1 MKQPLRYLW
10 CEIWKISWK
19 GIFRFGA
26 TVMCFCAV
34 WWALETHI
42 DAWLVS
48 WTKRWIEPLDQTAVI
63 YAVYAVL
70 AIGLLYGI
78 YSHAKKNAHLR
89 YSGWVLWTL
98 LTIVYSFY
106 RFNPNSPFEFWK
118 IGEWVCADVIYL
130 VDGILLLF
138 ALIYGIRVFRFEEKE
153 YYKNSELLRDDA
165 IEDFIEDEFGYQD
178 IAKDLKWRL
187 DSVDISKKAYS
198 VGIAGGWG
206 TGKSSLLN
214 LFANKQREDGQIV
227 VRFNPRSA
235 KQADLIQ
242 EEFFTV
248 FSNEIGKY
256 SYNVQHIVGKY
267 AYALNLHSSTS
278 WIYSI
283 IDLFESWTAAS
294 EKARINDLIRATGK
308 RVYVVI
314 EDLDRLT
321 GEEILEVLKLIDANG
336 NFCHTVF
343 LTAYDKDYVNG
354 VLRQMIGYDDRLT
367 DFTNKYFQY
376 ELPLFKQAHQPLED
390 FFDVHLKTWAQA
402 VWADE
407 AYHTQLIEAQWPK
420 VRELILSHIENMR
433 QAKRYLNLFRSSYRW
448 NKARVDFGDCAI
460 VTLIR
465 FLDGKTYHELYK
477 AQYLIHPGEIIEN
490 ADEWTLGDN
499 FGEEADEEMRE
510 LVEYLF
516 DGTAGH
522 RQSEPRYNRICRAES
537 FENYFHEEIKGKVYG
552 DELDMMMNVVELQSA
567 LDLFDGFSKD
577 EAGKKSIV
585 EYLRE
590 HDERW
595 IGDVERL
602 TRYMELL
609 VYAHTVIGGLELSE
623 QMNGMFTT
631 KWQKEFE
638 ECISKEGYWEG
649 LSKAIETM
657 MPIVPLSLGHFF
669 RFRVHAR
676 TGNTNRQDEELVE
689 TMRYDEEM
697 LEKAQKMYDAGE
709 GIQAWEA
716 GQSIALGA
724 TVKGEEMTYAK
735 ARARQ
740 LKKMMDVKP
749 DEYARGFVHVETSDI
764 VRSQSYV
771 KFVPYDGVR
780 DVMTD
785 ATLLRWAKKVKD
797 ADLRYVVEYLLT
809 HKNEQGYPNARLGM
823 SYAEANGKYGKIAE
837 ALRKND
843 GR

>member
-1 MKQPLRYLW
+1 M
-10 CEIWKISWK
+10 
-19 GIFRFGA
+19 
-26 TVMCFCAV
+26 
-34 WWALETHI
+34 
-42 DAWLVS
+42 
-48 WTKRWIEPLDQTAVI
+48 PLDQTAAI
-63 YAVYAVL
+63 YALYAVL
-70 AIGLLYGI
+70 AIGLVYGI
-78 YSHAKKNAHLR
+78 YSQVKKNAHLR
-89 YSGWVLWTL
+89 YSGWVFWTL
-98 LTIVYSFY
+98 LTIVYSYY
-106 RFNPNSPFEFWK
+106 RFNPTSPFEFWQ
-118 IGEWVCADVIYL
+118 IGNWVCADVIYV
-130 VDGILLLF
+130 VDGVFLLF
-138 ALIYGIRVFRFEEKE
+138 ALLYGIRVFRFEEKE

-165 IEDFIEDEFGYQD
+165 IEDFIEDEFGYKD
-178 IAKDLKWRL
+178 IARDLKWRL

-214 LFANKQREDGQIV
+214 LFANKQEEDGQIL

-242 EEFFTV
+242 EEFFAA

-256 SYNVQHIVGKY
+256 SYNAQHIIRKY

-343 LTAYDKDYVNG
+343 LTAYDKDYVNV
-354 VLRQMIGYDDRLT
+354 VLRQMIGYGEGLT

-376 ELPLFKQAHQPLED
+376 ELPLFKQAHQPLQD
-390 FFDVHLKTWAQA
+390 FFDLHLKIWAQT

-407 AYHTQLIEAQWPK
+407 AYHMQLIEEQWPK

-433 QAKRYLNLFRSSYRW
+433 QAKRYLNLFRSTYQW

-465 FLDGKTYHELYK
+465 FLDGKTYHELYATK
-477 AQYLIHPGEIIEN
+477 YLLHPGEMFPRQE
-490 ADEWTLGDN
+490 EWTLGDN
-499 FGEEADEEMRE
+499 FEEEAAEAMRE

-516 DGTAGH
+516 DETAGH
-522 RQSEPRYNRICRAES
+522 RQSESRYNRICRAES

-567 LDLFDGFSKD
+567 LDLFDGFSKN
-577 EAGKKSIV
+577 EAGQKSIA
-585 EYLRE
+585 EYLCE

-609 VYAHTVIGGLELSE
+609 VYAHTMIGGLELSE
-623 QMNGMFTT
+623 QMRGMFTT

-638 ECISKEGYWEG
+638 VCFSKEGYWAG
-649 LSKAIETM
+649 VSKAIETM

-669 RFRVHAR
+669 RFRVHAW
-676 TGNTNRQDEELVE
+676 TGNTKQLDDGLVE
-689 TMRYDEEM
+689 TMQYDEEM

-709 GIQAWEA
+709 GIQGWEA

-724 TVKGEEMTYAK
+724 MVKGEDIQCAK
-735 ARARQ
+735 TRARQ
-740 LKKMMDVKP
+740 MKKMMDAQP
-749 DEYARGFVHVETSDI
+749 DAYARGFLHVETSDI

-780 DVMTD
+780 EVMTD
-785 ATLLRWAKKVKD
+785 EELLRWAKKVQD
-797 ADLRYVVEYLLT
+797 ADMRYIIEYLLG
-809 HKNEQGYPNARLGM
+809 HKNEQGYPNAGLDM
-823 SYAEANGKYGKIAE
+823 SYEEAKGAYGKIAE
-837 ALRKND
+837 MLKSND

>member
-1 MKQPLRYLW
+1 MW
-10 CEIWKISWK
+10 CEIWKISWS
-19 GIFRFGA
+19 GVFRFCA
-26 TVMCFCAV
+26 TVICFCAI
-34 WWALETHI
+34 WWGLETHI
-42 DAWLVS
+42 NGWLVA
-48 WTKRWIEPLDQTAVI
+48 WTKKWIVPLDQMAAI
-63 YAVYAVL
+63 YALSVVL
-70 AIGLLYGI
+70 AIGLAYGI
-78 YSHAKKNAHLR
+78 YSQAKKNAHLR
-89 YSGWVLWTL
+89 YSGWLFWTL
-98 LTIVYSFY
+98 LTIVYSYY
-106 RFNPNSPFEFWK
+106 RFNPTSPFEFWK
-118 IGEWVCADVIYL
+118 IGEWVCLDVIYII
-130 VDGILLLF
+130 DGLILLF
-138 ALIYGIRVFRFEEKE
+138 ALIFGIRVLSFEIKE
-153 YYKNSELLRDDA
+153 NYKFGELLRDDA
-165 IEDFIEDEFGYQD
+165 IEDFIEDEFGYMD

-214 LFANKQREDGQIV
+214 LFVKKQEEDGQIV
-227 VRFNPRSA
+227 LRFNPRSA
-235 KQADLIQ
+235 KQANLIQ
-242 EEFFTV
+242 EEFFSV
-248 FSNEIGKY
+248 FSNEIGKF
-256 SYNVQHIVGKY
+256 SYNAQHIIGKY

-283 IDLFESWTAAS
+283 IDLFENWTAAS
-294 EKARINDLIRATGK
+294 EKARINDLIRTTGK

-321 GEEILEVLKLIDANG
+321 GEEIIEVLKLIDANG

-343 LTAYDKDYVNG
+343 LTAYDKEYVNG
-354 VLRQMIGYDDRLT
+354 VLRNAIGYGEELA

-407 AYHTQLIEAQWPK
+407 VYHTQLIEEQWPK
-420 VRELILSHIENMR
+420 VRELILALIENMR
-433 QAKRYLNLFRSSYRW
+433 QAKRYLNLFRSTYRW

-477 AQYLIHPGEIIEN
+477 AQYLIHPGKIFEN

-499 FGEEADEEMRE
+499 FEEEADEQMRE

-516 DGTAGH
+516 DGTTGH

-552 DELDMMMNVVELQSA
+552 EELDMMMNVVELQSA

-595 IGDVERL
+595 VGDVERL

-631 KWQKEFE
+631 KWQKDFE
-638 ECISKEGYWEG
+638 VCISKEGYWAG
-649 LSKAIETM
+649 VSTAIETM

-669 RFRVHAR
+669 CFRVHAR
-676 TGNTNRQDEELVE
+676 TGVTKGQDDGLVE
-689 TMRYDEEM
+689 TMQYNEEM
-697 LEKAQKMYDAGE
+697 LEKAQKLYDDGE
-709 GIQAWEA
+709 GIQGWEA

-724 TVKGEEMTYAK
+724 TVKGEEMKYAK

-740 LKKMMDVKP
+740 LKKMMDAQP
-749 DEYARGFVHVETSDI
+749 DEYARGFIHVETSDI
-764 VRSQSYV
+764 VRSQSHV

-780 DVMTD
+780 EVMTD
-785 ATLLRWAKKVKD
+785 EELLRWAKKVKD
-797 ADLRYVVEYLLT
+797 ADKRFIIEYLLT
-809 HKNEQGYPNARLGM
+809 HKNEQGYPNAQLDM
-823 SYAEANGKYGKIAE
+823 SFFEAKGKYGRIADRLKGNSE
-837 ALRKND
+837 MQV
-843 GR
+843 